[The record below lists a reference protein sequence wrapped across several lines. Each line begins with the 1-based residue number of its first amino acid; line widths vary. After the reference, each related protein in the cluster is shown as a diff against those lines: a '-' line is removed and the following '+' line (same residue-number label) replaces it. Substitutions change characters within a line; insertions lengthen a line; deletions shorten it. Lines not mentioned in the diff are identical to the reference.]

1 QGVPAKGTLLCEVQY
16 QHMMPVGGN
25 SKNTIMDSGGL
36 CTLEKGGPAG
46 AKITYVVGLEFNDKG
61 IGNLLYGGGNAT
73 VDDKVIQIRQILDA
87 KYVLQLKDGK
97 VVGWSSSGTAKF
109 LSGDHAGK
117 IHTWSAVPTGDTTL
131 KIDYET
137 KE

>member
-1 QGVPAKGTLLCEVQY
+1 MTYRPFFATIATMLTAVTPLTTSAQGVPAKGTLLCEVQY

-61 IGNLLYGGGNAT
+61 IGTLLYGGGNAT
-73 VDDKVIQIRQILDA
+73 VD
-87 KYVLQLKDGK
+87 GK
-97 VVGWSSSGTAKF
+97 V
-109 LSGDHAGK
+109 
-117 IHTWSAVPTGDTTL
+117 
-131 KIDYET
+131 
-137 KE
+137 